1 MHLRERELGDMIQE
15 ALSFVG
21 ITQERVSK
29 WLGRPCNCQERV
41 QKLNLIS
48 IWAKRV
54 LSGKTDN
61 AEKYLNQM
69 IDEEQ

>member
-48 IWAKRV
+48 IWAKGYS
-54 LSGKTDN
+54 LAKLTMLKS
-61 AEKYLNQM
+61 
-69 IDEEQ
+69 I